1 MSAIWGDEQ
10 GEPAPVLSEV
20 REGVAVVTLNRP
32 KRLNAWTPAMGSLY
46 FSTLERLARDPS
58 VRSILVTGQGRAFCA
73 GIDLGGLA
81 NLAASGGSS
90 PPAEPDLRPYW
101 LPMSIGKPI
110 VAAIRGPCFGV
121 GLQQVLCC
129 DIRFAADDVK
139 LSAPYSKRGL
149 IGEVGM
155 TWNLTRVIG
164 AGAAM
169 DLMLSG
175 RTLEAEEAFRVGLVN
190 RIIAADKLFDEAFAY
205 CRALAGEC
213 SPWSM
218 MMIKQQIYK
227 DLMVDMHVAYRRS
240 EEMMTQALA
249 GNAIAEGLTAFRE
262 KRPPVFP
269 PLSGD
274 QATIDLSREAS

>member
-1 MSAIWGDEQ
+1 LSTPWGDEA
-10 GEPAPVLSEV
+10 GAPAPILAEV
-20 REGVAVVTLNRP
+20 RDGVAVVTLNRP
-32 KRLNAWTPAMGSLY
+32 TRLNAWTPAMGSLY
-46 FSTLERLARDPS
+46 FDTLERLARDTS
-58 VRSILVTGQGRAFCA
+58 VRSILVTGEGRAFCA

-81 NLAASGGSS
+81 NLAASGGAS
-90 PPAEPDLRPYW
+90 PPSEPDLRPYW

-121 GLQQVLCC
+121 GLQQALCC
-129 DIRFAADDVK
+129 DIRFAAEDAK

-175 RTLEAEEAFRVGLVN
+175 RTMDASEALQVGLVN
-190 RIIAADKLFDEAFAY
+190 RIFAGEQLFDEAFAY
-205 CRALAGEC
+205 CRALAHEC

-218 MMIKQQIYK
+218 MMIKQQIYT

-240 EEMMTQALA
+240 EDMMTEALA
-249 GNAIAEGLTAFRE
+249 GPAILEGLTAFRQ
-262 KRPPVFP
+262 KRLPAFA
-269 PLSGD
+269 PLAAP
-274 QATIDLSREAS
+274 QAMIDLKI

>member
-1 MSAIWGDEQ
+1 MSSIWGDEA
-10 GEPAPVLSEV
+10 GEAAAILSEV
-20 REGVAVVTLNRP
+20 REGVAVITLNRP

-46 FSTLERLARDPS
+46 FSTLERLAQDPS
-58 VRSILVTGQGRAFCA
+58 VVSILVTGQGRAFCA

-81 NLAASGGSS
+81 NLAAAGGSS
-90 PPAEPDLRPYW
+90 PRAERDLRPYW
-101 LPMSIGKPI
+101 FPMSIGKPI

-129 DIRFAADDVK
+129 DIRFAAEDVK

-164 AGAAM
+164 AGAAL

-175 RTLEAEEAFRVGLVN
+175 RTLEAEEALKVGLVN
-190 RIIAADKLFDEAFAY
+190 RVIAGDKLFDEAFTY
-205 CRALAGEC
+205 CRSMAREC

-227 DLMVDMHVAYRRS
+227 DLMVNMHRAYSRS
-240 EEMMTQALA
+240 EDMMTEALA
-249 GNAIAEGLTAFRE
+249 GNAVSEGIAAFRE
-262 KRPPVFP
+262 KRAPAFAALPA
-269 PLSGD
+269 D
-274 QATIDLSREAS
+274 RARIDLGEET

>member
-1 MSAIWGDEQ
+1 MSAIWGDEA
-10 GEPAPVLSEV
+10 GEPAPVLTEV

-46 FSTLERLARDPS
+46 FSTLERLALDPS

-81 NLAASGGSS
+81 NLAASGGAS
-90 PPAEPDLRPYW
+90 PPPEPDLRPYW

-129 DIRFAADDVK
+129 DIRFAADDAK

-175 RTLEAEEAFRVGLVN
+175 RTLAADEALEVGLVN
-190 RIIAADKLFDEAFAY
+190 RVIPGEKLFDGAFAY
-205 CRALAGEC
+205 CRALAKEC

-227 DLMVDMHVAYRRS
+227 DLMVDMHVAYSRS
-240 EEMMTQALA
+240 QGMMTQALA
-249 GNAIAEGLTAFRE
+249 GKAIVEGITAFRE
-262 KRPPVFP
+262 KRSPAFA
-269 PLSGD
+269 PLAPE
-274 QATIDLSREAS
+274 QATIDLGQET

>member
-1 MSAIWGDEQ
+1 MSAIWGDEA
-10 GEPAPVLSEV
+10 GEPAPVLTEV

-46 FSTLERLARDPS
+46 FSTLERLALDSS

-81 NLAASGGSS
+81 KLAASSGAS
-90 PPAEPDLRPYW
+90 PPPEPDLRPYW

-175 RTLEAEEAFRVGLVN
+175 RTLESDEALEVGLVN
-190 RIIAADKLFDEAFAY
+190 RVIPGEKLFDEAFAY
-205 CRALAGEC
+205 CRALAKEC

-227 DLMVDMHVAYRRS
+227 DLMVDMHVAYSRS
-240 EEMMTQALA
+240 QGMMTQALA
-249 GNAIAEGLTAFRE
+249 GKAIVEGITAFRE
-262 KRPPVFP
+262 KRSPAFA
-269 PLSGD
+269 PLAPE
-274 QATIDLSREAS
+274 QATIDLGQET

>member
-1 MSAIWGDEQ
+1 MSAIWGDEEA
-10 GEPAPVLSEV
+10 GPASVLTEV

-46 FSTLERLARDPS
+46 FDTLERLAGDPS

-73 GIDLGGLA
+73 GIDLGRLA
-81 NLAASGGSS
+81 NLAASGGS
-90 PPAEPDLRPYW
+90 PPAEPDRRPYW

-110 VAAIRGPCFGV
+110 VAAIRGACVGV
-121 GLQQVLCC
+121 GLQQALCC
-129 DIRFAADDVK
+129 DIRFAADDAK

-175 RTLEAEEAFRVGLVN
+175 RTLGAEEALKSGLVN
-190 RIIAADKLFDEAFAY
+190 RVVAGQSLFDDAFAY
-205 CRALAGEC
+205 CRALAEEC

-227 DLMVDMHVAYRRS
+227 DLMVTMHVAYGRS
-240 EEMMTQALA
+240 EAMMSQALV
-249 GNAIAEGLTAFRE
+249 GPAIVEGIAAFRE
-262 KRPPVFP
+262 KRRPIFA
-269 PLSGD
+269 PLSAE
-274 QATIDLSREAS
+274 QATIDLSRET

>member
-1 MSAIWGDEQ
+1 MSAIWGDEEA
-10 GEPAPVLSEV
+10 GPAPVLAEV

-46 FSTLERLARDPS
+46 FDALERLARDPS

-73 GIDLGGLA
+73 GIDLGRLA
-81 NLAASGGSS
+81 NLAASGGS
-90 PPAEPDLRPYW
+90 PPAEPDRRPYW

-110 VAAIRGPCFGV
+110 VAAIRGACVGV
-121 GLQQVLCC
+121 GLQQALCC
-129 DIRFAADDVK
+129 DIRFAADDAK

-175 RTLEAEEAFRVGLVN
+175 RTLGAEEALKSGLVN
-190 RIIAADKLFDEAFAY
+190 RVVAGQNLFDEAFAY
-205 CRALAGEC
+205 CRALAEEC

-227 DLMVDMHVAYRRS
+227 DLMVTMHVAYGRS
-240 EEMMTQALA
+240 EAMMSQALM
-249 GNAIAEGLTAFRE
+249 GPAIVEGIAAFRE
-262 KRPPVFP
+262 KRRPTFA
-269 PLSGD
+269 PLSAE
-274 QATIDLSREAS
+274 QATIDL